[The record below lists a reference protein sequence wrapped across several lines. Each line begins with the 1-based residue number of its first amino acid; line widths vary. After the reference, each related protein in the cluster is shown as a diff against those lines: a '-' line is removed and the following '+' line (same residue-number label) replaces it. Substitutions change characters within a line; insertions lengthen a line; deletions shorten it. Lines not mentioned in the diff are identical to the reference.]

1 VTMDRLSRWFEG
13 HGNAWLRAA
22 GICGL
27 GLVLADISH
36 DRPTPGLSGSHLVV
50 LIGIVLAGLAWLAHG
65 PAGAVDRRISVI
77 MLAAGMVGGGLAA
90 LASPSSAALAL
101 PGVIALL
108 AGSALSLL
116 EAAGVAA
123 CGLATFVAGY
133 LVGAAPGFSL
143 PGSCLVVIGAL
154 FAGLWR
160 RQYLVRA
167 EQAERAAT
175 QTRLAEQEHVRA
187 QVLEER
193 ARIAREIHDVLAHTL
208 GGLVVQLDAA
218 DTLLGEGGDPEG
230 GSNLVA
236 GARRLA
242 VEGLEETRRAITA
255 LRTDPVALPE
265 ALAAL
270 VGGDSTQISQH
281 VLGTPRQLPP
291 EASLAV
297 YRTAQE
303 ALANARKHAPGAPVT
318 MNLSFGQHQT
328 VLQVANA
335 APPGDTTNVS
345 AGPLAA
351 TGGGYGLDGLTERA
365 KLLGGTMRAGPDHQG
380 GWTVELWIPA

>member
-1 VTMDRLSRWFEG
+1 MGRMAQWFER

-22 GICGL
+22 GVCGL
-27 GLVLADISH
+27 GLVLADICH
-36 DRPTPGLSGSHLVV
+36 DRPAPGLSGTHLVV
-50 LIGIVLAGLAWLAHG
+50 LIGIVLAGLAWLAHE
-65 PAGAVDRRISVI
+65 PVAAAGHRLLVLV
-77 MLAAGMVGGGLAA
+77 LAAGMVGGGLVT

-101 PGVIALL
+101 PGVIGLL
-108 AGSALSLL
+108 AGGALSLP

-123 CGLATFVAGY
+123 CGVATFGAGF
-133 LVGAAPGFSL
+133 LAGAAAAGFSL
-143 PGSCLVVIGAL
+143 LGSCLVVIGGM

-167 EQAERAAT
+167 EQAELVAT

-193 ARIAREIHDVLAHTL
+193 TRIAREIHDVLAHTL
-208 GGLVVQLDAA
+208 GGLVIQLDAA
-218 DTLLGEGGDPEG
+218 DALLGDGGDPDG
-230 GSNLVA
+230 GRNLVT

-242 VEGLEETRRAITA
+242 VEGLDETRRAITA

-270 VGGDSTQISQH
+270 AAGDGSPQVSHQVH
-281 VLGTPRQLPP
+281 GSPRQLAP

-318 MNLSFGQHQT
+318 ITLSFDQQQT
-328 VLQVANA
+328 VLNV
-335 APPGDTTNVS
+335 TNDRPAGHAGRDP

-365 KLLGGTMRAGPDHQG
+365 ELLGGTLQAGPDQQG
-380 GWTVELWIPA
+380 RWTVELRIPA